1 MPPAAGITGARITRR
16 CWLLAAVA
24 LPLRQYLP
32 AQSLLVRLEG
42 DRLRVAA
49 PQLRFITA
57 KALERL
63 RNGASVRFNFQLT
76 ASSDRQVTALERA
89 LEQFVVSYDLWE
101 EKFSVARPAKPPRST
116 SRLTVPAAEAWCID
130 NVSLGASGLPADKPL
145 WIRLEVRV
153 EDPAD
158 RAAVVGESGINLA
171 RLIEIFSR
179 PARAQE
185 TRFVEEAGPVR
196 LADLKRQK

>member
-24 LPLRQYLP
+24 LPLCQDLR
-32 AQSLLVRLEG
+32 AQSLLVRANDG
-42 DRLRVAA
+42 RLHVAA
-49 PQLRFITA
+49 QQLHFINA
-57 KALERL
+57 KTLERL
-63 RNGASVRFNFQLT
+63 RNGASVRFNFQLAALT
-76 ASSDRQVTALERA
+76 DRLGQVLDRA

-101 EKFSVARPAKPPRST
+101 EKFSVARPANPPRSV
-116 SRLTVPAAEAWCID
+116 SHLTAQAAEAWCVD
-130 NVSLGASGLPADKPL
+130 NISLLSAALPADKPL

-185 TRFVEEAGPVR
+185 TRFVEEAGPLR